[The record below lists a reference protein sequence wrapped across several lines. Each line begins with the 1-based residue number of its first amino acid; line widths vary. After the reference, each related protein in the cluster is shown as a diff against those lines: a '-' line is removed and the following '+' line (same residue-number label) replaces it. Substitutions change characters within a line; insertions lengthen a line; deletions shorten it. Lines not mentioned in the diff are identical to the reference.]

1 MMTEQDAR
9 QQIQSALD
17 KVHISAHTMTAP
29 DDASVN
35 YHIDQILKTSGGQ
48 WNDDIADSY
57 IAALQAEVE
66 DELTATS
73 VAVLDKHK
81 EDVTY

>member
-1 MMTEQDAR
+1 MTEQETR
-9 QQIQSALD
+9 QQIQSVLD
-17 KVHISAHTMTAP
+17 KVYTSARTTTAQ

-48 WNDDIADSY
+48 WNDEIADSY
-57 IAALQAEVE
+57 IATLQAEVE
-66 DELTATS
+66 DELADASIT
-73 VAVLDKHK
+73 VLDKHK